1 MNVDQILPMA
11 RKIGYDNFVQI
22 QNLRRV
28 AKSERGQAA
37 ATLVLSTDVRYDQ
50 FIMSKIGVGA
60 EADDASYNILKKF
73 FPKSLSD
80 KAYSYIDV
88 LLKKFSKNSG
98 VLSMDISTR
107 ANGELLSNST
117 LNVWRNNSVTKVKA
131 GGFSLENGTYMD
143 VKALFPSKG
152 AKMPDAEQVFKEIDY
167 KEADGMAK
175 LGFTYK
181 APTGLT
187 SINVKYETPKELA
200 DAVVEVG
207 TCGDIKSMQEFID
220 HVKFLSSPAMKCVEE
235 AEFNRIMARHPEF
248 DIPTIK
254 DLPDDIVPFS

>member
-60 EADDASYNILKKF
+60 EADDSSYNIVKKF

-80 KAYSYIDV
+80 KAYSYI
-88 LLKKFSKNSG
+88 
-98 VLSMDISTR
+98 
-107 ANGELLSNST
+107 
-117 LNVWRNNSVTKVKA
+117 
-131 GGFSLENGTYMD
+131 D

>member
-60 EADDASYNILKKF
+60 EADDSSYNIVKKF

-80 KAYSYIDV
+80 KAYSYI
-88 LLKKFSKNSG
+88 
-98 VLSMDISTR
+98 
-107 ANGELLSNST
+107 
-117 LNVWRNNSVTKVKA
+117 
-131 GGFSLENGTYMD
+131 D

-200 DAVVEVG
+200 DAVVG